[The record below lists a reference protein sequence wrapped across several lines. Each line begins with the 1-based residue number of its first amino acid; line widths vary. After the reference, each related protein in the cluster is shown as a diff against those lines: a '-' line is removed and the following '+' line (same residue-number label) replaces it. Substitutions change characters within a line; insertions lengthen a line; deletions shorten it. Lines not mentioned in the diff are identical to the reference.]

1 MSERNTYESQTHSN
15 ALENRLTRS
24 EIRTEQYGE
33 KIAAHDKRLSLLE
46 KAILGIAAVLQVI
59 LQDKYP
65 ALAAILKSLL
75 P

>member
-1 MSERNTYESQTHSN
+1 MSERNTYASQTHSN
-15 ALENRLTRS
+15 ELENRLTRS
-24 EIRTEQYGE
+24 EIRNELHGE
-33 KIAAHDKRLSLLE
+33 KIASHDKRLSLLE
-46 KAILGIAAVLQVI
+46 KAILGIAAILQVM